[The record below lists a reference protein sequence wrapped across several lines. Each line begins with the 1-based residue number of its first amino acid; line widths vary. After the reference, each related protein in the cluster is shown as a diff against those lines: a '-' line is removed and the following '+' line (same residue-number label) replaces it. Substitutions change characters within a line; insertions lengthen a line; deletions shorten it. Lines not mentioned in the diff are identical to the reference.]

1 MMWSYNVLG
10 WFWMLP
16 LMLLFWGVF
25 IAVTVVVVRA
35 LGSLRIDGN
44 EAMQALQKRLAAGEI
59 SPDEYEKTKK
69 LLQS

>member
-25 IAVTVVVVRA
+25 IAVIVLVLRA

-59 SPDEYEKTKK
+59 SRDEYEKTKK

>member
-25 IAVTVVVVRA
+25 IAVIVLVVRA

-44 EAMQALQKRLAAGEI
+44 GAMQALQKRLAAGEI

>member
-44 EAMQALQKRLAAGEI
+44 GAMQALQKRLAAGEI

>member
-25 IAVTVVVVRA
+25 IAVTVVVVCA

-44 EAMQALQKRLAAGEI
+44 GAMQALQKRLAAGEI

>member
-1 MMWSYNVLG
+1 MMWGYNVLG

-16 LMLLFWGVF
+16 LMLLFWGAF
-25 IAVTVVVVRA
+25 IAVIVLVVRA

-44 EAMQALQKRLAAGEI
+44 GAMQALQKRLAAGEI

>member
-25 IAVTVVVVRA
+25 IVVIVLVVRA
-35 LGSLRIDGN
+35 LGSRVDGN
-44 EAMQALQKRLAAGEI
+44 EAMQALDKRLAAGEI
-59 SPDEYEKTKK
+59 GPDEYEKTKK